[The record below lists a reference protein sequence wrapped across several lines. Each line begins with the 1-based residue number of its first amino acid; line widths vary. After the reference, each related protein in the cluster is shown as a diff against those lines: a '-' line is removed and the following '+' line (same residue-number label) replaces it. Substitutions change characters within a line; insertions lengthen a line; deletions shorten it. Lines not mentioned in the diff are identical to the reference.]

1 MPLTDTKSRI
11 MGTIMLLVSDNNHVK
26 YGGTFL
32 VASGIYPNVPG
43 ITCWNANNIG
53 GSTKRSVGMAM
64 QVGIGN
70 LGGVLSAYMYLSKDS
85 PKFRHGH
92 SGLIGVSVMA
102 FVFSGLMTTY
112 LRHENGRRD
121 REFKSP
127 GSYSLE
133 DMSAEREKGD
143 NASFFRYTC

>member
-1 MPLTDTKSRI
+1 
-11 MGTIMLLVSDNNHVK
+11 MLLTSNNNHVK

-70 LGGVLSAYMYLSKDS
+70 LGGVLSAYMYLTKDA
-85 PKFRHGH
+85 PKFKHGH
-92 SGLIGVSVMA
+92 TGLIGVSAMA
-102 FVFSGLMTTY
+102 FVFSAFMTVY
-112 LRHENGRRD
+112 LRWENSRRD
-121 REFKSP
+121 KEFKNP
-127 GSYSLE
+127 AMYSQE
-133 DMSAEREKGD
+133 DMTAEKEKGD
-143 NASFFRYTC
+143 KASFFRYTC